1 MSLLLILT
9 LFAQNTFFGPTFNPA
24 EPLPPPKP
32 HSVRVEVLVYDDSGQ
47 GGVEIREVSFDGQ
60 SIPLK
65 PRDINYF
72 RGGGSFQETEGTY
85 RLRWTVN
92 RTKQAWPQNET
103 FTQNVI
109 VDPRDL
115 WIQITIRGSTAQIH

>member
-1 MSLLLILT
+1 MSPILFLALL
-9 LFAQNTFFGPTFNPA
+9 AQNTFFGPTFNPA

-32 HSVRVEVLVYDDSGQ
+32 HSVRVEVLVYDDSAQ
-47 GGVEIREVSFDGQ
+47 GGVEIKNASFDGQ

-72 RGGGSFQETEGTY
+72 RGGASFQETAGTY

-92 RTKQAWPQNET
+92 RTKQAWPQTES
-103 FTQNVI
+103 FTQI
-109 VDPRDL
+109 VTVDERDL
-115 WIQITIRGSTAQIH
+115 WIQITIRGTTAQIH